1 MPKAIDVI
9 VECPFY
15 KGEGKDYIACEGVIN
30 GTVDKHFFK
39 NIKEKG
45 MFENNVCS
53 SDCTVFKST
62 ENTIKFCPIEQFI
75 KQLRNRQM
83 PSLLPQPGQHL
94 NKGRCLFRFSGTK
107 RIVNRTVLSVC
118 P

>member
-1 MPKAIDVI
+1 MWKIIRIFVSVFVAFETLFTGIAGGIMPKSIDINVQ
-9 VECPFY
+9 CPFY

-53 SDCTVFKST
+53 SECGRRCIHYKRVNELYEKG
-62 ENTIKFCPIEQFI
+62 
-75 KQLRNRQM
+75 LR
-83 PSLLPQPGQHL
+83 
-94 NKGRCLFRFSGTK
+94 
-107 RIVNRTVLSVC
+107 
-118 P
+118 

>member
-1 MPKAIDVI
+1 MFDFILTNHFLYDKLYLYVVLYINKEVFMPKSIDINVQ
-9 VECPFY
+9 CPFY

-53 SDCTVFKST
+53 SECGRRCIHYKRVNELYEKG
-62 ENTIKFCPIEQFI
+62 
-75 KQLRNRQM
+75 LR
-83 PSLLPQPGQHL
+83 
-94 NKGRCLFRFSGTK
+94 
-107 RIVNRTVLSVC
+107 
-118 P
+118 

>member
-1 MPKAIDVI
+1 MFERKRSTHNKLFKQEGFMPKAIDVI

-15 KGEGKDYIACEGVIN
+15 KGEGKDYIACEGIIN

-53 SDCTVFKST
+53 SDCGRRCIHYKRVNELYEKG
-62 ENTIKFCPIEQFI
+62 
-75 KQLRNRQM
+75 LR
-83 PSLLPQPGQHL
+83 
-94 NKGRCLFRFSGTK
+94 
-107 RIVNRTVLSVC
+107 
-118 P
+118 